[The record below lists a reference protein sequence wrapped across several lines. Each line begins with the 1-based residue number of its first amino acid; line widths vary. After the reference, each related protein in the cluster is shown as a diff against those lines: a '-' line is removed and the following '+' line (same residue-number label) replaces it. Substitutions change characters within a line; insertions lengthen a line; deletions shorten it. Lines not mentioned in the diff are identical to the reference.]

1 MFMPA
6 ALRRFDVMAE
16 TGPDVLVTTPKPE
29 PAGGQPL
36 RLLFVGRVIRTK
48 GVIDAVRA
56 VALAAPKVNISF
68 DVVGTGDMVESCMT
82 EAARLRVSHLVTFH
96 GRLPRTEVNEW
107 YRRSDVLLFPSF
119 REPSGNVVFEALGFA
134 LPIITATAGG
144 PGYVVTP
151 DCGITVP
158 PETPEQYAHDLAEA
172 IVRLASNRSLV
183 ASMSAA
189 ALRRV
194 DEVAS
199 WDKRL
204 DRLMTIYREVM
215 EGRDLA

>member
-1 MFMPA
+1 
-6 ALRRFDVMAE
+6 MAE

-29 PAGGQPL
+29 PADGQPL

-48 GVIDAVRA
+48 GVLDAIRA

-68 DVVGTGDMVESCMT
+68 DVIGTGDMLDACVA
-82 EAARLRVSHLVTFH
+82 EAARLSIGHLVKFH
-96 GRLPRTEVNEW
+96 GRLPRMEVNEW

-119 REPSGNVVFEALGFA
+119 REPSGNVVFEALGFG
-134 LPIITATAGG
+134 LPIIAATTGG

-151 DCGITVP
+151 DCGLTVP
-158 PETPEQYAHDLAEA
+158 PETPEQYARDLAEA

-183 ASMSAA
+183 ASMSKA
-189 ALRRV
+189 ALQRV

-204 DRLMTIYREVM
+204 DRLMTIYREVL
-215 EGRDLA
+215 RDRKPV

>member
-1 MFMPA
+1 
-6 ALRRFDVMAE
+6 MAE

-29 PAGGQPL
+29 PADGQPL

-48 GVIDAVRA
+48 GVIDAIRA
-56 VALAAPKVNISF
+56 VALAAPKVNVSF
-68 DVVGTGDMVESCMT
+68 DVVGTGDMIESCVT
-82 EAARLRVSHLVTFH
+82 EAARLGVGHLVTFH

-144 PGYVVTP
+144 PGYVVTA
-151 DCGITVP
+151 DCGITVN
-158 PETPEQYAHDLAEA
+158 PETPEQYARDLAEA

-183 ASMSAA
+183 ASMSRA
-189 ALRRV
+189 ALHRV

-204 DRLMTIYREVM
+204 DRLMTIYREV
-215 EGRDLA
+215 LADCRPV